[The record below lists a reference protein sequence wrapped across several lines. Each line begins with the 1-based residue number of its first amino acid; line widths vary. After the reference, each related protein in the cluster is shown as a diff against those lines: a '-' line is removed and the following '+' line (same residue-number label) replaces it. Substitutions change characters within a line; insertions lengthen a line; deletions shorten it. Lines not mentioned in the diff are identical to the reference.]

1 MLDMFMLA
9 GITGKGLDK
18 RTKLILKS
26 IVQPCTKIITITE
39 ERGRKKKKIKKR
51 REKKQRSRVKK
62 ECLITQ

>member
-26 IVQPCTKIITITE
+26 IVPPCTKIITITQ
-39 ERGRKKKKIKKR
+39 ERGRKKKIKKR

>member
-18 RTKLILKS
+18 RTKLILRS

-39 ERGRKKKKIKKR
+39 ERGRKKKIKKR

>member
-39 ERGRKKKKIKKR
+39 ERGRKKKIKKR

>member
-1 MLDMFMLA
+1 MLDLFMLA

-18 RTKLILKS
+18 RTKLILRS

-39 ERGRKKKKIKKR
+39 ERGRKKKIKKR

>member
-1 MLDMFMLA
+1 MLDLFMLA

-39 ERGRKKKKIKKR
+39 ERGRKKKIKKR

>member
-1 MLDMFMLA
+1 MLA

-39 ERGRKKKKIKKR
+39 ERGRKKKIKKR

>member
-1 MLDMFMLA
+1 MLDLFMLA

-39 ERGRKKKKIKKR
+39 EKGRKKKK
-51 REKKQRSRVKK
+51 
-62 ECLITQ
+62 

>member
-39 ERGRKKKKIKKR
+39 ERGRKKKIKKR
-51 REKKQRSRVKK
+51 REKKQRSRVEK
-62 ECLITQ
+62 ECLITR